1 MTAHSG
7 NPLNYLESLVLPVKR
22 YNIMV
27 IPEGSC
33 QVRRYGIKM
42 ATIKKIVVASIVL
55 VVGLCLLITDYIL
68 SNIDEAEFERL
79 QVENLTQRDEL
90 TRLAV
95 MLEDLRQEVVVLSQ
109 NDAKV
114 RVMAKL
120 SAPKSD
126 SIVGVGGPVPQK
138 DISREFSDIQQRIDE
153 VRRQIDLRRESQ
165 EEIQGIL
172 NDQRSL
178 LAAKPTGW
186 PVKGWLTSSFGMR
199 RDPFDGRRKMHEGL
213 DIAARTGTPVVAT
226 ADGIVSSVKT
236 EPGYGKVVIIDHGY
250 GYRTIYGHNS
260 RYYVKV
266 GQRVRRGDRI
276 AAVGNTGR
284 STGSHVHYEIRLN
297 SVPVNPYKYL

>member
-1 MTAHSG
+1 MSD
-7 NPLNYLESLVLPVKR
+7 KR
-22 YNIMV
+22 FTILV
-27 IPEGSC
+27 IPEGSH
-33 QVRRYGIKM
+33 QVRRFGVRLSVLKRI
-42 ATIKKIVVASIVL
+42 AAAAVVLALGLAGLIADYVL
-55 VVGLCLLITDYIL
+55 TNLDQNELK
-68 SNIDEAEFERL
+68 RL
-79 QVENLTQRDEL
+79 QVENLSQREEL
-90 TRLAV
+90 HRLV
-95 MLEDLRQEVVVLSQ
+95 VKLEDLRQEIVVLAQ

-126 SIVGVGGPVPQK
+126 SMVGVGGPATQEDVN
-138 DISREFSDIQQRIDE
+138 REFSVIQQRIDE

-178 LAAKPTGW
+178 LAAKPGGW

-199 RDPFDGRRKMHEGL
+199 RDPFNGRRKMHEGL
-213 DIAARTGTPVVAT
+213 DIAARTGTSVTAT

-236 EPGYGKVVIIDHGY
+236 EPGYGKVVILDHGY

-266 GQRVRRGDRI
+266 GQRVRRGERI

-297 SVPVNPYKYL
+297 GVPVNPRKYL

>member
-1 MTAHSG
+1 MSD
-7 NPLNYLESLVLPVKR
+7 KR
-22 YNIMV
+22 FTILV
-27 IPEGSC
+27 IPEGSH
-33 QVRRYGIKM
+33 QVRRFGVRLSVLKRI
-42 ATIKKIVVASIVL
+42 AAAAVVLAL
-55 VVGLCLLITDYIL
+55 GLAGLITDYVL
-68 SNIDEAEFERL
+68 TNLDQNELERL
-79 QVENLTQRDEL
+79 QVENLSQREEL
-90 TRLAV
+90 HRLV
-95 MLEDLRQEVVVLSQ
+95 VKLEDLRQEIVVLAQ

-126 SIVGVGGPVPQK
+126 SMVGVGGPATQEDVN
-138 DISREFSDIQQRIDE
+138 REFSVIQQRIDE

-178 LAAKPTGW
+178 LAAKPGGW

-199 RDPFDGRRKMHEGL
+199 RDPFNGRRKMHEGL
-213 DIAARTGTPVVAT
+213 DIAARTGTSVTAT

-236 EPGYGKVVIIDHGY
+236 EPGYGKVVILDHGY

-266 GQRVRRGDRI
+266 GQRIRRGERI

-297 SVPVNPYKYL
+297 GVPVNPRKYL

>member
-1 MTAHSG
+1 M
-7 NPLNYLESLVLPVKR
+7 PEKR
-22 YNIMV
+22 FTILV
-27 IPEGSC
+27 IPEGSH
-33 QVRRYGIKM
+33 QVRRFGVRMNMIKG
-42 ATIKKIVVASIVL
+42 AAFAAVIL
-55 VVGLCLLITDYIL
+55 LLGLAGLMTDYVL
-68 SNIDEAEFERL
+68 TNFDRNELERL
-79 QVENLTQRDEL
+79 QVENLSQREEL
-90 TRLAV
+90 HRLV
-95 MLEDLRQEVVVLSQ
+95 VKLEDLRQEIVVLAQ

-120 SAPKSD
+120 SAPKGD
-126 SIVGVGGPVPQK
+126 SMVGVGGPATQDDVK
-138 DISREFSDIQQRIDE
+138 REFSDIQQRIDE

-178 LAAKPTGW
+178 LAAKPVGW

-199 RDPFDGRRKMHEGL
+199 RDPFNGRRKMHEGL
-213 DIAARTGTPVVAT
+213 DIAARTGTAVVAT

-236 EPGYGKVVIIDHGY
+236 EPGYGKVVIVDHGY

-260 RYYVKV
+260 KYYVKV
-266 GQRVRRGDRI
+266 GQRVRRGERI

-297 SVPVNPYKYL
+297 GVPVNPYKYL

>member
-1 MTAHSG
+1 MSA
-7 NPLNYLESLVLPVKR
+7 KR
-22 YNIMV
+22 FTILV
-27 IPEGSC
+27 IPEGSH
-33 QVRRYGIKM
+33 QVRRFGVRSSLVKGVL
-42 ATIKKIVVASIVL
+42 AASALLVL
-55 VVGLCLLITDYIL
+55 GLAGLITDYVMTNL
-68 SNIDEAEFERL
+68 DSNELERL
-79 QVENLTQRDEL
+79 RVENLSQREEL
-90 TRLAV
+90 HRLV
-95 MLEDLRQEVVVLSQ
+95 VKLEDLRQEMVVLAQ

-120 SAPKSD
+120 SAPKGD
-126 SIVGVGGPVPQK
+126 SIVGVGGPAGQDEVN
-138 DISREFSDIQQRIDE
+138 REFNEIQLRIDE

-178 LAAKPTGW
+178 LAAKPSAW
-186 PVKGWLTSSFGMR
+186 PVKGWLTSTFGMR
-199 RDPFDGRRKMHEGL
+199 RDPFNGKRKMHEGL
-213 DIAARTGTPVVAT
+213 DIAARTGTAVIAT

-236 EPGYGKVVIIDHGY
+236 EPGYGKVVTVDHGY

-260 RYYVKV
+260 RIYVKV

-297 SVPVNPYKYL
+297 GVPVNPHKYL

>member
-1 MTAHSG
+1 M
-7 NPLNYLESLVLPVKR
+7 PEKR
-22 YNIMV
+22 FTILV
-27 IPEGSC
+27 IPEGSH
-33 QVRRYGIKM
+33 QVRRFGVRMNMIKG
-42 ATIKKIVVASIVL
+42 AAFAAVIL
-55 VVGLCLLITDYIL
+55 LLGLAVLITDYVL
-68 SNIDEAEFERL
+68 TNFDRNELERL
-79 QVENLTQRDEL
+79 QVENLSQREEL
-90 TRLAV
+90 HRLV
-95 MLEDLRQEVVVLSQ
+95 VKLENLRQEIVVLAQ

-120 SAPKSD
+120 SAPKGD
-126 SIVGVGGPVPQK
+126 SMVGVGGPATQDDVK
-138 DISREFSDIQQRIDE
+138 REFSDIQQRIDE

-178 LAAKPTGW
+178 LAAKPVGW

-199 RDPFDGRRKMHEGL
+199 RDPFNGRRKMHEGL
-213 DIAARTGTPVVAT
+213 DIAARTGTAVVAT

-236 EPGYGKVVIIDHGY
+236 EPGYGKVVIVDHGY

-260 RYYVKV
+260 KYYVKV
-266 GQRVRRGDRI
+266 GQRVRRGERI

-297 SVPVNPYKYL
+297 GVPVNPYKYL

>member
-1 MTAHSG
+1 MSD
-7 NPLNYLESLVLPVKR
+7 KR
-22 YNIMV
+22 FTILV
-27 IPEGSC
+27 IPEGSH
-33 QVRRYGIKM
+33 QVRRYGLRLSVLKRI
-42 ATIKKIVVASIVL
+42 AAAAVVLAL
-55 VVGLCLLITDYIL
+55 GLAGLITDYVL
-68 SNIDEAEFERL
+68 TNLDQNELERL
-79 QVENLTQRDEL
+79 QVENLSQREEL
-90 TRLAV
+90 HRLV
-95 MLEDLRQEVVVLSQ
+95 VKLEDLRQEIVVLAQ

-126 SIVGVGGPVPQK
+126 SMVGVGGPATQEDVN
-138 DISREFSDIQQRIDE
+138 REFSVIQQRIDE

-178 LAAKPTGW
+178 LAAKPGGW

-199 RDPFDGRRKMHEGL
+199 RDPFNGRRKMHEGL
-213 DIAARTGTPVVAT
+213 DIAARTGTSVTAT

-236 EPGYGKVVIIDHGY
+236 EPGYGKVVILDHGY

-266 GQRVRRGDRI
+266 GQRVRRGERI

-297 SVPVNPYKYL
+297 GVPVNPRKYL

>member
-1 MTAHSG
+1 MS
-7 NPLNYLESLVLPVKR
+7 EKR
-22 YNIMV
+22 FTILV
-27 IPEGSC
+27 IPEGSH
-33 QVRRYGIKM
+33 QVRRFGVRLSVLKRI
-42 ATIKKIVVASIVL
+42 AAAAVVLTLVL
-55 VVGLCLLITDYIL
+55 AGLITDYVL
-68 SNIDEAEFERL
+68 TNLDQNELERL
-79 QVENLTQRDEL
+79 QVENLSQREEL
-90 TRLAV
+90 HRLV
-95 MLEDLRQEVVVLSQ
+95 VKLEDLRQEIVVLAQ

-126 SIVGVGGPVPQK
+126 SMVGVGGPATQEDVN
-138 DISREFSDIQQRIDE
+138 REFSVIQQRIDE

-178 LAAKPTGW
+178 LAAKPGGW

-199 RDPFDGRRKMHEGL
+199 RDPFNGRRKMHEGL
-213 DIAARTGTPVVAT
+213 DIAARTGTSVTAT

-236 EPGYGKVVIIDHGY
+236 EPGYGKVVILDHGY

-266 GQRVRRGDRI
+266 GQRVRRGERI

-297 SVPVNPYKYL
+297 GVPVNPRKYL

>member
-1 MTAHSG
+1 M
-7 NPLNYLESLVLPVKR
+7 
-22 YNIMV
+22 
-27 IPEGSC
+27 
-33 QVRRYGIKM
+33 IKG
-42 ATIKKIVVASIVL
+42 VVAASAVL
-55 VVGLCLLITDYIL
+55 FLGLAGLITDYVL
-68 SNIDEAEFERL
+68 TNFDRNELERL
-79 QVENLTQRDEL
+79 QAENFSQREEL
-90 TRLAV
+90 HRLV
-95 MLEDLRQEVVVLSQ
+95 VKLEDLRQEIVVLAQ

-120 SAPKSD
+120 SAPKGD
-126 SIVGVGGPVPQK
+126 SLVGVGGPAAQEDVK
-138 DISREFSDIQQRIDE
+138 REFSEIQQRIDE

-165 EEIQGIL
+165 QEIQGIL

-178 LAAKPTGW
+178 LAAKPVGW

-199 RDPFDGRRKMHEGL
+199 RDPFNGRRKMHEGL
-213 DIAARTGTPVVAT
+213 DIAARTGTPVTAT

-236 EPGYGKVVIIDHGY
+236 EPGYGKVVIVDHGY

-266 GQRVRRGDRI
+266 GQRVRRGERI

-297 SVPVNPYKYL
+297 GVPVNPYKYL

>member
-1 MTAHSG
+1 MSD
-7 NPLNYLESLVLPVKR
+7 KR
-22 YNIMV
+22 FTILV
-27 IPEGSC
+27 IPEGSH
-33 QVRRYGIKM
+33 QVRRFGVRLSVLKRI
-42 ATIKKIVVASIVL
+42 AAAAVVLAL
-55 VVGLCLLITDYIL
+55 GLAGLITDYVL
-68 SNIDEAEFERL
+68 TNLDQNELERL
-79 QVENLTQRDEL
+79 QVENLSQREEL
-90 TRLAV
+90 HRLV
-95 MLEDLRQEVVVLSQ
+95 VKLEDLRQEIVVLAQ

-126 SIVGVGGPVPQK
+126 SMVGVGGPATQEDVN
-138 DISREFSDIQQRIDE
+138 REFSVIQQRIDE

-178 LAAKPTGW
+178 LAAKPGGW

-199 RDPFDGRRKMHEGL
+199 RDPFNGRRKMHEGL
-213 DIAARTGTPVVAT
+213 DIAARTGTAVIAT

-236 EPGYGKVVIIDHGY
+236 EPGYGKVVILDHGY

-266 GQRVRRGDRI
+266 GQRVRRGERI

-297 SVPVNPYKYL
+297 GVPVNPRKYL

>member
-1 MTAHSG
+1 MSD
-7 NPLNYLESLVLPVKR
+7 KR
-22 YNIMV
+22 FTILV
-27 IPEGSC
+27 IPEGSH
-33 QVRRYGIKM
+33 QVRRFGVRLSVLKRI
-42 ATIKKIVVASIVL
+42 AAAAVVLAL
-55 VVGLCLLITDYIL
+55 GLAGLITDYVL
-68 SNIDEAEFERL
+68 TNLDQNELERL
-79 QVENLTQRDEL
+79 QVENLSQREEL
-90 TRLAV
+90 HRLV
-95 MLEDLRQEVVVLSQ
+95 VKLEDLRQEIVVLAQ

-126 SIVGVGGPVPQK
+126 SMVGVGGPATQEDVN
-138 DISREFSDIQQRIDE
+138 REFSVIQQRIDE

-178 LAAKPTGW
+178 LAAKPGGW

-199 RDPFDGRRKMHEGL
+199 RDPFNGRRKMHEGL
-213 DIAARTGTPVVAT
+213 DIAARTGTAVTAT

-236 EPGYGKVVIIDHGY
+236 EPGYGKVVILDHGY

-266 GQRVRRGDRI
+266 GQRVRRGERI

-297 SVPVNPYKYL
+297 GVPVNPRKYL

>member
-1 MTAHSG
+1 M
-7 NPLNYLESLVLPVKR
+7 PDKR
-22 YNIMV
+22 FTILV
-27 IPEGSC
+27 IPEGSH
-33 QVRRYGIKM
+33 QVRRFGVRLSVLKRI
-42 ATIKKIVVASIVL
+42 AAAAVVLAL
-55 VVGLCLLITDYIL
+55 GLAGLITDYVL
-68 SNIDEAEFERL
+68 TNLDQNELERL
-79 QVENLTQRDEL
+79 QVENLSQREEL
-90 TRLAV
+90 HRLV
-95 MLEDLRQEVVVLSQ
+95 VKLDDLRQEIVVLAQ

-126 SIVGVGGPVPQK
+126 SMVGVGGPATQEDVN
-138 DISREFSDIQQRIDE
+138 REFSVIQQRIDE

-178 LAAKPTGW
+178 LAAKPGGW

-199 RDPFDGRRKMHEGL
+199 RDPFNGRRKMHEGL
-213 DIAARTGTPVVAT
+213 DIAARTGTSVTAT

-236 EPGYGKVVIIDHGY
+236 EPGYGKVVILDHGY

-260 RYYVKV
+260 KYYVKV
-266 GQRVRRGDRI
+266 GQRVRRGERI
-276 AAVGNTGR
+276 AAVGKTGR

-297 SVPVNPYKYL
+297 GVPVNPRKDL

>member
-1 MTAHSG
+1 LS
-7 NPLNYLESLVLPVKR
+7 EKR
-22 YNIMV
+22 FTILV
-27 IPEGSC
+27 IPEGSH
-33 QVRRYGIKM
+33 QVRRFGVRLSVLKGI
-42 ATIKKIVVASIVL
+42 AAAAVVL
-55 VVGLCLLITDYIL
+55 VLGLAGLITDYVL
-68 SNIDEAEFERL
+68 NNLDRQELERL
-79 QVENLTQRDEL
+79 QVENLAQR
-90 TRLAV
+90 
-95 MLEDLRQEVVVLSQ
+95 EDLHKLVVKLDGLRQEIVVLAQ

-126 SIVGVGGPVPQK
+126 SMVGVGGPATQEDVN
-138 DISREFSDIQQRIDE
+138 REFSDIQQRIDE

-178 LAAKPTGW
+178 LAAKPVGW

-199 RDPFDGRRKMHEGL
+199 RDPFNGRRKMHEGL
-213 DIAARTGTPVVAT
+213 DIAARTGTAVIAT
-226 ADGIVSSVKT
+226 ADGIVSSVKA
-236 EPGYGKVVIIDHGY
+236 EPGYGKVVIVDHGY

-260 RYYVKV
+260 QYYVNV
-266 GQRVRRGDRI
+266 GQRVRRGERI

-297 SVPVNPYKYL
+297 GVPVNPHKYL

>member
-1 MTAHSG
+1 MRRFALRTRFIKGLLAAAV
-7 NPLNYLESLVLPVKR
+7 VL
-22 YNIMV
+22 
-27 IPEGSC
+27 
-33 QVRRYGIKM
+33 
-42 ATIKKIVVASIVL
+42 ALTL
-55 VVGLCLLITDYIL
+55 VGLLTDYVMINL
-68 SNIDEAEFERL
+68 DRNELQRL
-79 QVENLTQRDEL
+79 RVENLTQREEL
-90 TRLAV
+90 HRLV
-95 MLEDLRQEVVVLSQ
+95 VKLEDLRQEMVVLAQ

-120 SAPKSD
+120 SAPKGD
-126 SIVGVGGPVPQK
+126 SLVGIGGPAKQDDV
-138 DISREFSDIQQRIDE
+138 SREFGEIQQRIDE

-178 LAAKPTGW
+178 LAAKPVGW

-199 RDPFDGRRKMHEGL
+199 RDPFNGRRKMHEGL
-213 DIAARTGTPVVAT
+213 DIASRTGTPVIAT

-236 EPGYGKVVIIDHGY
+236 EPGYGKVVTIDHGY

-260 RYYVKV
+260 KIFAKV

-284 STGSHVHYEIRLN
+284 STGSHVHYEVRLN
-297 SVPVNPYKYL
+297 GVPVNPHKYL

>member
-1 MTAHSG
+1 MSD
-7 NPLNYLESLVLPVKR
+7 KR
-22 YNIMV
+22 FTILV
-27 IPEGSC
+27 IPEGSH
-33 QVRRYGIKM
+33 QVRRFGVRLSVLKRI
-42 ATIKKIVVASIVL
+42 AAAAVVL
-55 VVGLCLLITDYIL
+55 VLGLAGLITDYVL
-68 SNIDEAEFERL
+68 TNLDQNELERL
-79 QVENLTQRDEL
+79 QVENLSQREEL
-90 TRLAV
+90 HRLV
-95 MLEDLRQEVVVLSQ
+95 VKLEDLRQEIVVLAQ

-126 SIVGVGGPVPQK
+126 SMVGVGGPATQEDVN
-138 DISREFSDIQQRIDE
+138 REFSVIQQRIDE

-178 LAAKPTGW
+178 LAAKPGGW

-199 RDPFDGRRKMHEGL
+199 RDPFNGRRKMHEGL
-213 DIAARTGTPVVAT
+213 DIAARTGTSVTAT

-236 EPGYGKVVIIDHGY
+236 EPGYGKVVILDHGY

-266 GQRVRRGDRI
+266 GQRVRRGERI

-297 SVPVNPYKYL
+297 GVPVNPRKYL

>member
-1 MTAHSG
+1 MSD
-7 NPLNYLESLVLPVKR
+7 KR
-22 YNIMV
+22 FTILV
-27 IPEGSC
+27 IPEGSH
-33 QVRRYGIKM
+33 QVRRF
-42 ATIKKIVVASIVL
+42 AVRLSVL
-55 VVGLCLLITDYIL
+55 KGFAAAAAALVLGLAGLTADYL
-68 SNIDEAEFERL
+68 MTNLDRNEFARL
-79 QVENLTQRDEL
+79 QVENLSQREEL
-90 TRLAV
+90 HRLV
-95 MLEDLRQEVVVLSQ
+95 VKLEELRQEIVVLAQ

-126 SIVGVGGPVPQK
+126 SMVGVGGPATQEDVN
-138 DISREFSDIQQRIDE
+138 REFSDIQQRIDE

-178 LAAKPTGW
+178 LAAKPVGW

-199 RDPFDGRRKMHEGL
+199 RDPFNGRRKMHEGL
-213 DIAARTGTPVVAT
+213 DIAARTGTSVVAT

-236 EPGYGKVVIIDHGY
+236 EPGYGKVVIVDHGY

-260 RYYVKV
+260 RYYVNV
-266 GQRVRRGDRI
+266 GQRVRRGERI

-297 SVPVNPYKYL
+297 GVPVNPHKYL

>member
-1 MTAHSG
+1 MSA
-7 NPLNYLESLVLPVKR
+7 KR
-22 YNIMV
+22 FTILV
-27 IPEGSC
+27 IPEGSH
-33 QVRRYGIKM
+33 QVRRFGVRTK
-42 ATIKKIVVASIVL
+42 VVKVVLAASVVL
-55 VVGLCLLITDYIL
+55 ILGLAGLITDYVMTNL
-68 SNIDEAEFERL
+68 DRHELKRL
-79 QVENLTQRDEL
+79 RVENLAQREEL
-90 TRLAV
+90 HHLV
-95 MLEDLRQEVVVLSQ
+95 VKLEDLRQEMVVLAQ

-120 SAPKSD
+120 SAPKGD
-126 SIVGVGGPVPQK
+126 SMVGIGGPARQDDV
-138 DISREFSDIQQRIDE
+138 SREFGEIQQRIDE

-178 LAAKPTGW
+178 LAAKPVGW

-199 RDPFDGRRKMHEGL
+199 RDPFNGRRKMHEGL
-213 DIAARTGTPVVAT
+213 DIASRTGTPVIAT

-236 EPGYGKVVIIDHGY
+236 EPGYGKVVTIDHGY

-260 RYYVKV
+260 KIFAKV

-284 STGSHVHYEIRLN
+284 STGSHVHYEVRLN
-297 SVPVNPYKYL
+297 GVPVNPHKYL